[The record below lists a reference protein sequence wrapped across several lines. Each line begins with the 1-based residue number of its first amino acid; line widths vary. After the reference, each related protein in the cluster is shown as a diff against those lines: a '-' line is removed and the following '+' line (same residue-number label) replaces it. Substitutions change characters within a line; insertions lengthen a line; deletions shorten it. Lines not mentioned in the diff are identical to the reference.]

1 MLVLLLACRS
11 GVIHYPTGSDD
22 LRAAWYQTAPY
33 AGHLDAAMHQTRVD
47 AEGNPTLT
55 QTVVMLANTS
65 IDCKDIPSLAEAQ
78 GKTGLDDP
86 NSIAIFTRENARV
99 VILFLFQDKNSDLVS
114 TYDVDGDPNG
124 ENVTTQNGVASASY
138 LGVNEA
144 ELTDED
150 GLVRFYLP
158 GSNPGDCMLVD
169 DVPPPG
175 EVVITD
181 ASPNL
186 KGTFALDSIDVS
198 GRFEAKECTDNP
210 DFMTTL
216 QAVSWVPFDKLSM
229 CLQPGDDTPPSK

>member
-1 MLVLLLACRS
+1 MLFLFLACRS

-33 AGHLDAAMHQTRVD
+33 PLRVD
-47 AEGNPTLT
+47 AAGEPTLT
-55 QTVVMLANTS
+55 QTIVMLANTQVY
-65 IDCKDIPSLAEAQ
+65 CADIPTPAEVGDKTFDSPEALAV
-78 GKTGLDDP
+78 L
-86 NSIAIFTRENARV
+86 TRENARV
-99 VILFLFQDKNSDLVS
+99 VILYLFQDKSRDLVS
-114 TYDVDGDPNG
+114 TYVVDEDQPG
-124 ENVTTQNGVASASY
+124 ENVTTQNGVASAAY

-144 ELTDED
+144 ELVDED

-158 GSNPGDCMLVD
+158 GSNPGDCMLID

-181 ASPNL
+181 ASPHL
-186 KGTFALDSIDVS
+186 KGTFSLDAIDVS

-216 QAVSWVPFDKLSM
+216 ESVSLINSDEFSM
-229 CLQPGDDTPPSK
+229 CIQGGDDTPVAD